1 MPGTQTNHEDASLAT
16 GPVFGGCQAQ
26 RGGGLWRAVSR
37 CSATESPKRA
47 AANCSLR
54 ATPPQGSR
62 SASLPARS
70 RLRVRSLVTIVVD
83 GGYPFQTPAGP
94 PIADDQRAT
103 DPKRRFGEIPRPALL
118 ELAGATDSTMSRRAL
133 CGTGWNY
140 SLVIWHQCRTMGRRG
155 RANTLAPESGRPTPL
170 STHCGRSQQREAD
183 VRTPR
188 YPGRSVY
195 ALSSFFN
202 SFRNRRSVPCPMIC
216 CGLLLIAPTS
226 CIRIAQKRRESTTSI
241 SRHCPHGISLS
252 TWRVV
257 S

>member
-62 SASLPARS
+62 SVSLPARS

-94 PIADDQRAT
+94 AIADDQRAT
-103 DPKRRFGEIPRPALL
+103 DTKRRFGEIPRPALL

-133 CGTGWNY
+133 CGMGWNY
-140 SLVIWHQCRTMGRRG
+140 SLVMWHQCRTDGKTRKGQYISARK
-155 RANTLAPESGRPTPL
+155 
-170 STHCGRSQQREAD
+170 
-183 VRTPR
+183 RTPHAAVD
-188 YPGRSVY
+188 P
-195 ALSSFFN
+195 
-202 SFRNRRSVPCPMIC
+202 
-216 CGLLLIAPTS
+216 
-226 CIRIAQKRRESTTSI
+226 
-241 SRHCPHGISLS
+241 
-252 TWRVV
+252 
-257 S
+257 